1 MSFLNEILEVKKEEI
16 KKLKAERTLNS
27 FGDEKYFSAPIMS
40 LKNSLNRNDRLGLIA
55 EIKKASPSKGVIKP
69 DFNHMKIAEL
79 YMKYGVDA
87 ISILTDKNF
96 FQGDIL
102 YICDIAAIKTVPL
115 LRKDFIIDEYQI
127 FEAKAFGA
135 DAVLLIAEALS
146 AVQIKEL
153 SHASAECNLEV
164 LLELHSATQLSKIDF
179 TTNKLIGINN
189 RDLESFEVNLKTTIG
204 LSKKIPQEVTVVS
217 ESGLSS
223 KSEIK
228 KILATNVNAVL
239 VGEHFM
245 QSKNIEEAVNEFLS
259 WSRFLNHNN

>member
-1 MSFLNEILEVKKEEI
+1 MRFLSKILEVKKDEI
-16 KKLKAERTLNS
+16 KKLKARRTLNS
-27 FGDEKYFSAPIMS
+27 FSDEKYFSAPTMS
-40 LKNSLNRNDRLGLIA
+40 LKNFLDRKDRLGLIA
-55 EIKKASPSKGVIKP
+55 EIKKASPSKGIIKP
-69 DFNHMKIAEL
+69 DFNHMKIAETYL
-79 YMKYGVDA
+79 KCGADA

-96 FQGDIL
+96 FQGDTR
-102 YICDIAAIKTVPL
+102 YISDIAAIKTVPL

-164 LLELHSATQLSKIDF
+164 LLELHLATQLPKIDF
-179 TTNKLIGINN
+179 TINNLIGINN
-189 RDLESFEVNLKTTIG
+189 RDLESFEVNLNTTIE
-204 LSKKIPQEVTVVS
+204 LSKKIPQEVTIIS

-223 KSEIK
+223 ESVIRKLLES
-228 KILATNVNAVL
+228 NVKAVL

-245 QSKNIEEAVNEFLS
+245 QSENMEETVNEFLRWLQFS
-259 WSRFLNHNN
+259 N

>member
-1 MSFLNEILEVKKEEI
+1 MSFLSEILEVKKEEI
-16 KKLKAERTLNS
+16 KKLKAGRTLNS
-27 FGDEKYFSAPIMS
+27 FGDEKYFSAPTRS
-40 LKNSLNRNDRLGLIA
+40 LKNSLDRKDRLGLIA

-69 DFNHMKIAEL
+69 DFNHMKIAETYL
-79 YMKYGVDA
+79 KCGADA

-96 FQGDIL
+96 FQGDIR
-102 YICDIAAIKTVPL
+102 YINDIAEIKTVPL

-153 SHASAECNLEV
+153 SHAAAECNLEV
-164 LLELHSATQLSKIDF
+164 LLELHSAAQLPKIDF
-179 TTNKLIGINN
+179 TNNNLIGINN
-189 RDLESFEVNLKTTIG
+189 RNLESFEVNLNTTIE
-204 LSKKIPQEVTVVS
+204 LSKKIPQEIIVVS

-223 KSEIK
+223 ESAIRQ
-228 KILATNVNAVL
+228 LLDVNVKAVL

-245 QSKNIEEAVNEFLS
+245 LLKNIEESINEFLR
-259 WSRFLNHNN
+259 WTQFPN